1 MTLFLISPHLLMF
14 ISLLSLTRAQ
24 TSPLSTSSPTT
35 AKTTTAPPPPTTTS
49 AAPPPTTAAAA
60 VTPSPAPTTTS
71 ATTTSW
77 TAPAIFYP
85 FGATAGDIQVL
96 ESGGDTYQI
105 VAFSTPFKYFNRSY
119 SFVYVNNNLLISG
132 HGFSFILLHY
142 GDCAGIPYPV
152 EAGYDTIGS
161 TDYYVIHYDQNSG
174 YTLNLKTTTNV
185 GVPGR
190 WAFLVNNG
198 TETVIGVQMKLRS
211 FLDLTQSEIM
221 EVILYQIKQ
230 ELVNRGVS
238 SNFEL
243 KFRKIKKTQS

>member
-96 ESGGDTYQI
+96 E
-105 VAFSTPFKYFNRSY
+105 
-119 SFVYVNNNLLISG
+119 SG